1 VANKLAGQKA
11 KFTKALADYNSTE
24 NEATKDAATRRMLE
38 VLHEAPGNGFSET
51 AVTGGRDVPLD
62 VQRQIT
68 RGEFPPKSPPEDPD
82 QLVRQL
88 EQRIDASDLH
98 EEGAGNQTVYA
109 YGYRCAPDRLKVGR
123 CDGDVIGRVTSQIS
137 TSTPDK
143 PVLFLVIR
151 THDCRALEM
160 AMHGVLRLKR
170 RKITGGGDEWYLTTR
185 DELLAIYKS
194 FLSSA

>member
-24 NEATKDAATRRMLE
+24 DETTRVAAATKMLE
-38 VLHEAPGNGFSET
+38 VLHEAPGNGFSE
-51 AVTGGRDVPLD
+51 ADVTGGRELPTD
-62 VQRQIT
+62 VQRQIIE
-68 RGEFPPKSPPEDPD
+68 GVLPPISPPEDPD

-88 EQRIDASDLH
+88 EQRIDKSDLH
-98 EEGAGNQTVYA
+98 EEGTGDQTVYA

-123 CDGDVIGRVTSQIS
+123 CDGDVIGRVTSQIG

-170 RKITGGGDEWYLTTR
+170 RKVTGGGDEWFCTTR

-194 FLSSA
+194 FESSP